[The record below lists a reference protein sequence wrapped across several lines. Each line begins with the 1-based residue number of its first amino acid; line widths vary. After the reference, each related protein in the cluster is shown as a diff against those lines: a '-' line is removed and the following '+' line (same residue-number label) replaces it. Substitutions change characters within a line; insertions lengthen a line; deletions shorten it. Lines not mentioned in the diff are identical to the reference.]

1 MPEGSRRAAE
11 AVRDSDMTAP
21 SMISMILMI
30 SVIVKFS
37 LT

>member
-30 SVIVKFS
+30 YVIVKFS

>member
-11 AVRDSDMTAP
+11 AVRDTDMTTP

-30 SVIVKFS
+30 SVMVKRS

>member
-11 AVRDSDMTAP
+11 AVRDSDMIVP
-21 SMISMILMI
+21 SMIYMILMI
-30 SVIVKFS
+30 FVIAKRS